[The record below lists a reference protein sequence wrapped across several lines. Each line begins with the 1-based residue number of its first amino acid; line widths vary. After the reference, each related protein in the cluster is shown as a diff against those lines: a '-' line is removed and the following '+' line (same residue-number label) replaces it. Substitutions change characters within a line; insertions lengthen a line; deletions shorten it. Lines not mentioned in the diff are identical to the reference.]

1 MLLKKRNRMEA
12 QGVFHTEERFVEI
25 RRQIK
30 EQDRRLLEM
39 GVEIS
44 TPKTIHYFVS
54 VCGVERELTHSK
66 FQEFKALGAK
76 VYTKTL

>member
-1 MLLKKRNRMEA
+1 MEA

-39 GVEIS
+39 GIEIS

-54 VCGVERELTHSK
+54 VCGVERELK
-66 FQEFKALGAK
+66 KLQRLPVRFELRYQL
-76 VYTKTL
+76 LN